1 MTSEC
6 LSSTPVYCQS
16 KKVSLHT
23 LLVRFGTKGC
33 SLASP
38 VTLFRVGICL
48 WWGTDF
54 GEVCPS
60 GLAEQLESCLT
71 LSGYAVPPVWN
82 TASLSSS
89 YPNISSSVSTG
100 KPPLIVHLMN

>member
-60 GLAEQLESCLT
+60 GLTGQLSHALLFQAMLFLPFGILPALVAPTQT
-71 LSGYAVPPVWN
+71 LAQVFLQGN
-82 TASLSSS
+82 L
-89 YPNISSSVSTG
+89 
-100 KPPLIVHLMN
+100 L